1 MIKFLIAGFNLVLF
15 SWMAFFGEESPK
27 VQQFIPTQLEL
38 NESTVV
44 KVSIQKSKLT
54 GFAKLEIDIPEGYAV
69 SALDTKGASFTFSK
83 GKMRFVWMNLPNND
97 KYDVSYR
104 ITHLDGSANLESV
117 KGIFSFIQDNKRNDV
132 SIETQLKP
140 DEQPL
145 VDANGFGI
153 TYLNANQE
161 NPSCERKV
169 TKSGDGFNV
178 ELLIR
183 LNGLKGFLKLQ
194 EWVTDGCSI
203 NKSQNAA
210 ATVTVDG
217 SKIKFVW
224 FEVPDSPTMVVKY
237 KVNCPQMPEA
247 GLQIDGKMSFVFEN
261 NPREIPVT
269 MMENNAE
276 QRKVEES
283 ATITD
288 TKTPSDKEKEAE
300 IQVPVSDQKVVSV
313 PNQSNTP
320 TNTME
325 AAEPKN
331 DKSVSENKAMSQ
343 SAGKVKYKVQ
353 LMANHRKV
361 TGEEWKNKY
370 GFEDDYAVENHEG
383 WMKWTH
389 GQFNEYKLAKQ
400 YRNEV
405 TQRCPSLPGPFV
417 VAYQDGKRITVQE
430 ALMITQQPWV
440 Q

>member
-1 MIKFLIAGFNLVLF
+1 MIKLLIAGFNLVLF

-117 KGIFSFIQDNKRNDV
+117 KGIFSFIQDNKRSDV
-132 SIETQLKP
+132 SIETQLKAV
-140 DEQPL
+140 EQPL
-145 VDANGFGI
+145 LDANGFGV
-153 TYLNANQE
+153 TYLNASQE

-169 TKSGDGFNV
+169 SKSGDGFNV
-178 ELLIR
+178 ELLIK

-194 EWVTDGCSI
+194 EWVSEGCSI
-203 NKSQNAA
+203 TKSQNAA

-247 GLQIDGKMSFVFEN
+247 GLQIEGKMSFVFEN

-269 MMENNAE
+269 MMENNTGQKKAE
-276 QRKVEES
+276 EVAETKDGSDVE
-283 ATITD
+283 
-288 TKTPSDKEKEAE
+288 TKAE
-300 IQVPVSDQKVVSV
+300 IQVPVSDKKVISLPENSAVATEV
-313 PNQSNTP
+313 K
-320 TNTME
+320 
-325 AAEPKN
+325 EPVQPKEVKKTEEVN
-331 DKSVSENKAMSQ
+331 AVAKSVS
-343 SAGKVKYKVQ
+343 KVMYKVQ

-361 TGEEWKNKY
+361 SAEEWKSKY
-370 GFEDDYAVENHEG
+370 AFEDEYAVENHEG

-389 GQFNEYKLAKQ
+389 GNYNEYKMAKQ
-400 YRNEV
+400 YRNEI

-417 VAYQDGKRITVQE
+417 TAYQDGKRITVQE
-430 ALMITQQPWV
+430 ALMITQQAWV